1 VFFDSHA
8 HYNDE
13 KFDFGREE
21 LILSFKDNKVS
32 NFVNVS
38 DSIRSSY
45 KCIDI
50 AEKYDFAYCSVGVH
64 PHEVKNMTESDLDT
78 IKKLCEH
85 EKVVAIGEIGLD
97 YYYNYSP
104 KDVQK
109 KWFERQ
115 LILANEINVPVII
128 HMRDATEDT
137 VNIIRENP
145 VPKGV
150 LHCFSGSVETAKIAL
165 NLGYYISFAGPLTFK
180 NAKGIL
186 DVAKYVP
193 DDRILIETDSPYLS
207 PEPVRGKRN
216 SSLHI
221 HHIAEKLAELRG
233 TDVTNIA
240 KITSDNAKEL
250 FNIR

>member
-1 VFFDSHA
+1 MLFDSHA

-13 KFDFGREE
+13 KFDFDREE
-21 LILSFKDNKVS
+21 LILSFKENNIS
-32 NFVNVS
+32 NFINVA

-50 AEKYDFAYCSVGVH
+50 AEKYPMAYASVGVH
-64 PHEVKNMTESDLDT
+64 PHEVKNMTEADIDT
-78 IKKLCEH
+78 IAELCKH
-85 EKVVAIGEIGLD
+85 DKVVAIGEIGLD

-104 KDVQK
+104 KDLQK

-115 LILANEINVPVII
+115 LILAKETDMPVII

-137 VNIIRENP
+137 MNIIRNNP
-145 VPKGV
+145 VRCGV
-150 LHCFSGSVETAKIAL
+150 LHCFSGSVETAKTAL

-193 DDRILIETDSPYLS
+193 SDRILIETDSPYLS

-221 HHIAEKLAELRG
+221 HHIAQKLAELRE
-233 TDVTNIA
+233 
-240 KITSDNAKEL
+240 ITIEELEDITYNNAKTL
-250 FNIR
+250 FGIK